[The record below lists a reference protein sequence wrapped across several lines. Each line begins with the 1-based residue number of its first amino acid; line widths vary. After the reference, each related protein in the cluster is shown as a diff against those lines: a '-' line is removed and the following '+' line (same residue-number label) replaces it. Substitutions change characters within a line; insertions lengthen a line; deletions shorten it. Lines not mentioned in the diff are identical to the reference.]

1 MSSESRT
8 SLRRGLRCG
17 VHLHGN
23 GKSAKILDAQADAN
37 EGGTGEEN
45 LDVQADANEGAAGE
59 ENLDAQADANEDILG
74 SGKNLQ
80 PSDDTENLYID
91 EQSMLTIFDPRTWEN
106 LNNIKRDILIEKGPV
121 REMDLQFPSDPSNRC
136 FSYAYYSRKLTNG
149 EVVDRKWLVYC
160 KHVDKV
166 FCFCCKLFKSN
177 QNNSLLAND
186 GVRDWKHLS
195 EKLKQH
201 ENSVEHLTNMNTW
214 NDLRIR
220 LSKNKTTEDEIQR
233 EIAKEKERWRQVLVR
248 IVSAV
253 KFLAK
258 QNLAF
263 RGTNA
268 KLYQSNNDAVK
279 KHILKIIKDAKY
291 FSVILDCTLDVSHE
305 EQMTLIVRCVNMSSA
320 IPRVEEFFLEFLKV
334 DDTSG
339 LGLFNV
345 LLDALQS
352 LDLNIDD
359 VRGQGYDNGSNMK
372 GKHQGVQARVLEI
385 NPRALYMP
393 CAYHSLNLV
402 LCDMAKSCRKAI
414 TFFAFIQRIYAL
426 FARSTKKWKI
436 LTDHIERFTVKPLS
450 DTRWESRIKS
460 VQPIRYQASQIRS
473 ALKEVE
479 RTCIE
484 DPKSVSETGS
494 LVTTIENFE
503 FLVGMVIWEDILS
516 VINMVSKKLQS
527 PIMCLDSTLKQIE
540 GVISYFKKY
549 RDTGLS
555 ASIETAKSIASSLDV
570 EPTFSTKH
578 KGKRKKQFNEQ
589 DDETEELQ
597 RSAIDDFNDD
607 YFLVIV
613 DYAIVSLTSRF
624 DQLKEFEKIFGFL
637 LNSENL
643 KSLDHSDLRDCC
655 TTFVNTFS
663 HDNKSD
669 VELDDLFSELKVLQ
683 VTLPDQ
689 LMSASEILHF
699 VKVADCYPNASI
711 AYRILLTIPVTVAS
725 AERSFSK
732 LKLLKKCLR
741 STMLQERLNGLAMCS
756 IEKDILDTIDLES
769 VLEDFASR
777 NVRRRFFKKH

>member
-1 MSSESRT
+1 MLPKKHKSGAQKRKERKQELQSRESQKGVLHRFFPT
-8 SLRRGLRCG
+8 SRNAEVSQDQGQE
-17 VHLHGN
+17 HDQPIIAQADGN
-23 GKSAKILDAQADAN
+23 DGGTDEQILDAQADAN
-37 EGGTGEEN
+37 KGATGEEN
-45 LDVQADANEGAAGE
+45 LDAQADANEGAAGE

-74 SGKNLQ
+74 SGKILQ

-91 EQSMLTIFDPRTWEN
+91 EQSMLTIFDPRTWKN

-121 REMDLQFPSDPSNRC
+121 REMDLQFPNDPSNRR

-214 NDLRIR
+214 NDLQIR
-220 LSKNKTTEDEIQR
+220 LSKNKTIEDEMQR
-233 EIAKEKERWRQVLVR
+233 GNVKEKECWRQVLVR

-268 KLYQSNNDAVK
+268 KLYQSNNGNFLATVEMIAEFHPVMQEHIRRIQNNEIYHHYLGPRIQNELIAMLADAMK
-279 KHILKIIKDAKY
+279 KYILKIIKDAKY
-291 FSVILDCTLDVSHE
+291 FSVILDCTPDVSHE

-320 IPRVEEFFLEFLKV
+320 IPRLEEFFLEFLKV

-359 VRGQGYDNGSNMK
+359 ARGQGYDNGSNMK

-385 NPRALYMP
+385 NPRAL
-393 CAYHSLNLV
+393 
-402 LCDMAKSCRKAI
+402 KAI
-414 TFFAFIQRIYAL
+414 IFFGVIQRIYAL

-450 DTRWESRIKS
+450 DTRWESQIKS

-479 RTCIE
+479 RTCTK
-484 DPKSVSETGS
+484 DPKS
-494 LVTTIENFE
+494 
-503 FLVGMVIWEDILS
+503 
-516 VINMVSKKLQS
+516 
-527 PIMCLDSTLKQIE
+527 IE

-570 EPTFSTKH
+570 EPTFPTKR
-578 KGKRKKQFNEQ
+578 KGKRKKQFDEQ
-589 DDETEELQ
+589 DDETKELQ
-597 RSAIDDFNDD
+597 RSTIDD

-637 LNSENL
+637 FNSENL

-655 TTFVNTFS
+655 TTFVNTF
-663 HDNKSD
+663 
-669 VELDDLFSELKVLQ
+669 FS
-683 VTLPDQ
+683 
-689 LMSASEILHF
+689 
-699 VKVADCYPNASI
+699 
-711 AYRILLTIPVTVAS
+711 
-725 AERSFSK
+725 
-732 LKLLKKCLR
+732 
-741 STMLQERLNGLAMCS
+741 
-756 IEKDILDTIDLES
+756 
-769 VLEDFASR
+769 
-777 NVRRRFFKKH
+777 

>member
-1 MSSESRT
+1 M
-8 SLRRGLRCG
+8 
-17 VHLHGN
+17 
-23 GKSAKILDAQADAN
+23 
-37 EGGTGEEN
+37 
-45 LDVQADANEGAAGE
+45 
-59 ENLDAQADANEDILG
+59 
-74 SGKNLQ
+74 
-80 PSDDTENLYID
+80 
-91 EQSMLTIFDPRTWEN
+91 
-106 LNNIKRDILIEKGPV
+106 
-121 REMDLQFPSDPSNRC
+121 
-136 FSYAYYSRKLTNG
+136 
-149 EVVDRKWLVYC
+149 
-160 KHVDKV
+160 
-166 FCFCCKLFKSN
+166 
-177 QNNSLLAND
+177 
-186 GVRDWKHLS
+186 
-195 EKLKQH
+195 
-201 ENSVEHLTNMNTW
+201 
-214 NDLRIR
+214 
-220 LSKNKTTEDEIQR
+220 
-233 EIAKEKERWRQVLVR
+233 
-248 IVSAV
+248 
-253 KFLAK
+253 
-258 QNLAF
+258 
-263 RGTNA
+263 
-268 KLYQSNNDAVK
+268 
-279 KHILKIIKDAKY
+279 
-291 FSVILDCTLDVSHE
+291 SHE
-305 EQMTLIVRCVNMSSA
+305 EQMILIVRCVNMSSA

-334 DDTSG
+334 DDISG

-345 LLDALQS
+345 LLDALQT

-372 GKHQGVQARVLEI
+372 RKHQGVQARVLEI

-393 CAYHSLNLV
+393 CACHSLNLV

-414 TFFAFIQRIYAL
+414 TFFGVIQRIYAL

-473 ALKEVE
+473 TLEEVE
-479 RTCIE
+479 RTCTE
-484 DPKSVSETGS
+484 DPKSVSEAGS

-516 VINMVSKKLQS
+516 VINMMSKKLQS
-527 PIMCLDSTLKQIE
+527 PIVCLDSTLKQIE

-570 EPTFSTKH
+570 EPTFPTKR
-578 KGKRKKQFNEQ
+578 KGKRKKQFDEQ

-637 LNSENL
+637 FNSENL

-732 LKLLKKCLR
+732 LKLLKNCLR

-777 NVRRRFFKKH
+777 NARRRFFKKH

>member
-1 MSSESRT
+1 
-8 SLRRGLRCG
+8 
-17 VHLHGN
+17 
-23 GKSAKILDAQADAN
+23 
-37 EGGTGEEN
+37 
-45 LDVQADANEGAAGE
+45 
-59 ENLDAQADANEDILG
+59 
-74 SGKNLQ
+74 
-80 PSDDTENLYID
+80 
-91 EQSMLTIFDPRTWEN
+91 
-106 LNNIKRDILIEKGPV
+106 
-121 REMDLQFPSDPSNRC
+121 MDLQFPSDPSNRR

-220 LSKNKTTEDEIQR
+220 LSKNKTIEDEMQL

-291 FSVILDCTLDVSHE
+291 FSVILDCTPDVSHE

-372 GKHQGVQARVLEI
+372 GKHQGVQTRVLEI

-393 CAYHSLNLV
+393 CACHSLNLV

-414 TFFAFIQRIYAL
+414 TFFGVIQRIYAL

-484 DPKSVSETGS
+484 DPKSVSEAGS

-516 VINMVSKKLQS
+516 VINIVSKKLQS
-527 PIMCLDSTLKQIE
+527 PIVCLDSTLKQIE

-570 EPTFSTKH
+570 EPTFPTKR
-578 KGKRKKQFNEQ
+578 KGKRKKQFDEQ

-637 LNSENL
+637 FNSENL

-732 LKLLKKCLR
+732 LKLLKNYGTDPPTPTPRAPCASCLACPARALCLVPRAVRRLRLASRAVLRRTSRPSRLDSRYAQPRFALPAVGIELHADIKLRVNERPLVGSNKCF
-741 STMLQERLNGLAMCS
+741 MLQMCAREAKRAQQQAQS
-756 IEKDILDTIDLES
+756 TKHKAVS
-769 VLEDFASR
+769 M
-777 NVRRRFFKKH
+777 NVATGMEHEAISMGGQQSWITRRSGAQNYIQGG

>member
-1 MSSESRT
+1 
-8 SLRRGLRCG
+8 
-17 VHLHGN
+17 
-23 GKSAKILDAQADAN
+23 
-37 EGGTGEEN
+37 
-45 LDVQADANEGAAGE
+45 
-59 ENLDAQADANEDILG
+59 
-74 SGKNLQ
+74 
-80 PSDDTENLYID
+80 
-91 EQSMLTIFDPRTWEN
+91 MLTIFDPRTWEN

-121 REMDLQFPSDPSNRC
+121 REMDLQFPSDPSNRR

-149 EVVDRKWLVYC
+149 EVVDSKWLVYC

-220 LSKNKTTEDEIQR
+220 LSKNKTTEDEMQR

-268 KLYQSNNDAVK
+268 KLYQSNNGNFLATVEMIAEFDPVMQEHIRRIQNNEIYHHYLGPRIQNELIAMLADAVK
-279 KHILKIIKDAKY
+279 KHILKIIKYAKY
-291 FSVILDCTLDVSHE
+291 FSVILDCTLD
-305 EQMTLIVRCVNMSSA
+305 
-320 IPRVEEFFLEFLKV
+320 
-334 DDTSG
+334 
-339 LGLFNV
+339 
-345 LLDALQS
+345 S

-372 GKHQGVQARVLEI
+372 GKHQ
-385 NPRALYMP
+385 
-393 CAYHSLNLV
+393 
-402 LCDMAKSCRKAI
+402 
-414 TFFAFIQRIYAL
+414 
-426 FARSTKKWKI
+426 
-436 LTDHIERFTVKPLS
+436 
-450 DTRWESRIKS
+450 
-460 VQPIRYQASQIRS
+460 
-473 ALKEVE
+473 
-479 RTCIE
+479 
-484 DPKSVSETGS
+484 
-494 LVTTIENFE
+494 
-503 FLVGMVIWEDILS
+503 VGMVIWEDILS

-527 PIMCLDSTLKQIE
+527 PIVCLDSTLKQIE

-570 EPTFSTKH
+570 EPTFPTKR
-578 KGKRKKQFNEQ
+578 KGKRKKQFDEQ

-597 RSAIDDFNDD
+597 RSDIDDFNDD

-613 DYAIVSLTSRF
+613 DYAIVSLTIRF

-637 LNSENL
+637 FNSENL

-711 AYRILLTIPVTVAS
+711 AYRILLTIPVTAAS

-732 LKLLKKCLR
+732 LKLLKNCLR

-777 NVRRRFFKKH
+777 NARRRFFKKH